1 MYKGLDK
8 FFKGTLFVFI
18 DINIGIDILPD
29 FIGFFL
35 IASGCKHLYDE
46 YKYENMKQASSIF
59 ILLGVLS
66 FLLMFTIMIP
76 GFKYIH
82 ILSLIYSL
90 LLILG
95 YTFFYESIDID
106 RSYLSMGQ
114 IAIVSQLVMSVVS
127 IFHQY
132 LFSSTYQT
140 VMIFLTIVTFIIIII
155 WLFNIRKLRNQY
167 DNY

>member
-46 YKYENMKQASSIF
+46 YKYENMKLARGIF
-59 ILLGVLS
+59 ILLGVMS
-66 FLLMFTIMIP
+66 FLLMFTLVIP
-76 GFKYIH
+76 GFRYIH
-82 ILSLIYSL
+82 ILNLIYSL

-106 RSYLSMGQ
+106 RNYLNMGR
-114 IAIVSQLVMSVVS
+114 IAIVSQLITSFFS
-127 IFHQY
+127 IFHQ
-132 LFSSTYQT
+132 LLVSSAYQT
-140 VMIFLTIVTFIIIII
+140 MIFFLAIVTFIIIII

-167 DNY
+167 ENY